1 MWFFKR
7 KHQLKQ
13 TRAHLRTASLISL
26 SLLATVGQAQ
36 PSVTPKLPP
45 MNIVDIGS
53 FHVGGRFAEVSG
65 KEVKDV
71 VFTPGGAPA
80 RLDPNGKYL
89 VESMYVQYFT
99 PKNLKAK
106 LPILLWH
113 GGGLTGVTY
122 ESTPDGREGWQ
133 QYFIRN
139 GWKTYVS
146 DAVERGR
153 SGFASPDIWPSPPQY
168 LTIDNPWSRF
178 RIGTGG
184 WNDDPAQRKQFAG
197 SQFPAEGYL
206 NFMRQVVPRWTST
219 DEVTIKAYTELVDK
233 VCPCVVLVHSQG
245 GQFGQKV
252 AQARPDKVKALVL
265 VEPAG
270 LGDPAPEKLAALNGM
285 PILTVYGDYIDQ
297 DSRWPSMRK
306 GQLGLNEKYTAAGAK
321 IDVINLPEIGIK
333 GNSHMMMMDKNNMQV
348 AQVINDWLKKKGFT
362 Q

>member
-1 MWFFKR
+1 MFKNIF
-7 KHQLKQ
+7 KLCCLIF
-13 TRAHLRTASLISL
+13 TYVIASL
-26 SLLATVGQAQ
+26 VNAQ
-36 PSVTPKLPP
+36 SQVVPKLPP
-45 MNIVDIGS
+45 MNIVELGS
-53 FHVGGRFAEVSG
+53 FHIGGRLAMVSG
-65 KEVKDV
+65 KEVKEV
-71 VFTPGGAPA
+71 VFTPGGTPA
-80 RLDPNGKYL
+80 KIDPNGNYM
-89 VESMYVQYFT
+89 VESMYVQYFK
-99 PKNLKAK
+99 PKPLKAK

-153 SGFASPDIWPSPPQY
+153 SGFASPDIWPKDPQF
-168 LTIDNPWSRF
+168 LTIDNPWNRF

-184 WNDDPAQRKQFAG
+184 WNDDPSIRNQYAG
-197 SQFPAEGYL
+197 SQFPADAYL
-206 NFMRQVVPRWTST
+206 NFMRQVVPRWTTT

-270 LGDPAPEKLAALNGM
+270 LGDPTPEKVAALNGM
-285 PILTVYGDYIDQ
+285 PILTVYGDYIDK
-297 DSRWPSMRK
+297 DSRWPTIK
-306 GQLGLNEKYTAAGAK
+306 KNQLALNDKYIAAGAK
-321 IDVINLPEIGIK
+321 VDVINLPEIGIK
-333 GNSHMMMMDKNNMQV
+333 GNSHMMMLDRNNMQI

-362 Q
+362 N